1 MTSPESLA
9 IEDQLTALQEA
20 AVLAV
25 TAKLASD
32 IQQAITELY
41 AAFLQGATPEA
52 LVQLVA
58 TLVADLRRR
67 RGSASTALR
76 GQLERALQAGHAVAG
91 EVLGD
96 AVPERPDRVRDGQTL
111 QVVAGL
117 DEAIQR
123 KLGEALEFARAAR
136 LRNKGAVVATMGKLR
151 APLTT
156 AERDVAWAV
165 QRAASEGT
173 ARVAA
178 RAGVRLLWVAERNA
192 CLHCL
197 AYSGRVVAVGSE
209 FPRNLTFGDKPL
221 EPYGTLL
228 YPPLHPNCRCH
239 VEPYDGPD
247 PSRDRRALDY
257 ASGLAREAR
266 RTVVRGWSEHSSEPA
281 RLRAAD
287 RLLRA
292 GASLPPTVIERARR
306 DVRRGRF
313 NTRLGR
319 RSP

>member
-1 MTSPESLA
+1 MTTPESLA
-9 IEDQLTALQEA
+9 LEDQLTALQA
-20 AVLAV
+20 AALVAV
-25 TAKLASD
+25 TAELAS
-32 IQQAITELY
+32 AYEEAVAELY
-41 AAFLQGATPEA
+41 AASLRGLAPEA

-58 TLVADLRRR
+58 RLVERMGPRESVS
-67 RGSASTALR
+67 SALLD
-76 GQLERALQAGHAVAG
+76 QLKDALQLGAEQAE

-111 QVVAGL
+111 EVVAGL

-123 KLGEALEFARAAR
+123 KLGEALAFARASR
-136 LRNKGAVVATMGKLR
+136 LQSKGAVVATMGKLR
-151 APLTT
+151 GPLTT

-266 RTVVRGWSEHSSEPA
+266 RTVVRGWSEHSTEPA

-287 RLLRA
+287 RLLKA
-292 GASLPPTVIERARR
+292 GASLPPTVVERARR